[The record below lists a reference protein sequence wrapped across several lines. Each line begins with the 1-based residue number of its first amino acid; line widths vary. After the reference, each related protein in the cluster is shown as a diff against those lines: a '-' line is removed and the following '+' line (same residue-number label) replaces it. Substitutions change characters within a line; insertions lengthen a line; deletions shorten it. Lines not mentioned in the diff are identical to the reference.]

1 MLRSKFSKRFV
12 SIAVIICML
21 ASLILVVGKS
31 TQKALASS
39 NLGDISFLRPGYSKE
54 SLKSTDLFNKAV
66 AKAIEDYQKKYG
78 GKVNIVYSDW
88 NNWQTKIIARMAAG
102 DPIDVIFGGVST
114 FPAFYN
120 RGIVQPL
127 DKYVDINAPYI
138 NKRAMDLAFKYN
150 GRYYLASQK
159 GSNVPWLVIYNK
171 DLMLEEGIDEE
182 EMPLALY
189 KKGRWNWDTFAALA
203 KKLTADTNKD
213 GKIDR
218 YGVNFWAATAL
229 VYANGTQF
237 VKVDSSGKGKVN
249 FDDAALQRALN
260 FYKKGAKEGWL
271 ARDWDITV
279 SGLKKRQTVMLVA
292 PQYKFDQDKKDVE
305 DELEAAPLPLG
316 PDNKAGIYPFDA
328 DGYCIMKG
336 SKNPV
341 GAGKFINLLL
351 ESVQKNHDDVN
362 AKQRPK
368 YLVDFVNKLAQK
380 SFYPA
385 RGESMLGMPHWDIF
399 GRVDSSDSVASA
411 LSALRPQVEKN
422 VKEASSG
429 AITAVY
435 RPFKPFT
442 INFEDG
448 KIDTFKVL
456 DASKKTVKIMVTSG
470 KEAIKGKSLKVTWDQ
485 GKDGGEIYV
494 VTAPEKVKIYGW
506 HDYTISFD
514 VKVLKAPK
522 AGKTQVVCSILSEPK
537 SGATSYGSIT
547 KTIDKGQTVYH
558 VEGNITNIPDNSDK
572 MCLRIGIQEGV
583 DFVID
588 NIKVVELE

>member
-1 MLRSKFSKRFV
+1 MLKSKVFKR
-12 SIAVIICML
+12 L
-21 ASLILVVGKS
+21 ASTLLVICFLISAVVVI
-31 TQKALASS
+31 TNTNQKAEASS
-39 NLGDISFLRPGYSKE
+39 KLGDISFLRPGFSKE

-66 AKAIEDYQKKYG
+66 TKAIEDYQKKYG

-88 NNWQTKIIARMAAG
+88 NNWQNKIIARMAAG

-114 FPAFYN
+114 FPSHFT
-120 RGIVQPL
+120 RGLVQPL
-127 DKYVDINAPYI
+127 DKYVDLNAPYL
-138 NKRAMDLAFKYN
+138 NKRAMDYAFKYN

-229 VYANGTQF
+229 VYSNGVAF
-237 VKVDSSGKGKVN
+237 VSVDKSGKGKLN
-249 FDDAALQRALN
+249 FDNAALQRALN

-292 PQYKFDQDKKDVE
+292 PQYKFDQDKREVE

-316 PDNKAGIYPFDA
+316 PDNKSGLYPFDA
-328 DGYCIMKG
+328 DGYGIMKG

-362 AKQRPK
+362 AKNRPK
-368 YLVDFVNKLAQK
+368 YLVDFVNKLAEK

-385 RGESMLGMPHWDIF
+385 LGEGLMGMPHWDIF

-411 LSALRPQVEKN
+411 LSSLRPQIEKN
-422 VKEASSG
+422 IKDAQAGKVEV
-429 AITAVY
+429 VY
-435 RPFKPFT
+435 KPFKPFT
-442 INFEDG
+442 LNFEDG
-448 KIDTFKVL
+448 KNNFKLL
-456 DASKKTVKIMVTSG
+456 DASKKTVKLSVVSG

-485 GKDGGEIYV
+485 SKDGKEIYI
-494 VTAPEKVKIYGW
+494 VTDPSKVKIYGW
-506 HDYTISFD
+506 HDYKISFE
-514 VKVLKAPK
+514 VKVLKAVS
-522 AGKTQVVCSILSEPK
+522 AGKTKISCSILSEPK
-537 SGATSYGSIT
+537 SGAKSYGDVS
-547 KTIDKGQTVYH
+547 KTIDKGQTVYK
-558 VEGNITNIPDNSDK
+558 VEGNITNIPDNSQN
-572 MCLRIGIQEGV
+572 MCLRIGITEGG

-588 NIKVVELE
+588 NIKVEEIE